1 MYFLKYVWNLL
12 IFDSYM
18 LKVGYLR
25 FKWLFLLEDV
35 LFGFYF
41 ELMRKWDNWIN
52 CVVFKVNVKG
62 GMNFIWLVYEICWE
76 KSVGNCL

>member
-62 GMNFIWLVYEICWE
+62 GWILFD
-76 KSVGNCL
+76 